1 MRMCY
6 TPKRHVSHGKA
17 SFCSFPNL
25 PKPRECRIGNGNCVR
40 TAAKRGHYKVS
51 NRSPWQTEWRATQ
64 LRSILVVKTEVW
76 LFPPRW
82 DCCAAPAN
90 NNFSRNGTATA
101 RRDGGGEFYVDGVAM
116 QFCQRKWQQLENL
129 SSIKKQT

>member
-1 MRMCY
+1 MRMSY
-6 TPKRHVSHGKA
+6 TSKRHVSHGKA

-82 DCCAAPAN
+82 DCCAAPAK
-90 NNFSRNGTATA
+90 NFSHNGTATA
-101 RRDGGGEFYVDGVAM
+101 EANSMLMALRCSFVN
-116 QFCQRKWQQLENL
+116 ENGNNWRTYP
-129 SSIKKQT
+129 Q

>member
-6 TPKRHVSHGKA
+6 TSKRHVSHGKA

-51 NRSPWQTEWRATQ
+51 NQSPWQTEWRTTQ

-82 DCCAAPAN
+82 DCCARRRKTT
-90 NNFSRNGTATA
+90 FRTMERRRRDATA
-101 RRDGGGEFYVDGVAM
+101 EANSMLMALRCSFVN
-116 QFCQRKWQQLENL
+116 ENGNNWRTYP
-129 SSIKKQT
+129 Q